1 MVREIALIILV
12 RESCND
18 INHGYINKTLNDMD
32 TLLWSYL

>member
-1 MVREIALIILV
+1 MVHEIALIILV

-32 TLLWSYL
+32 TLL